1 VIDVMAI
8 EYILLVNGLGGTT
21 NMELAI
27 AANDAMTQLKQRYGM
42 RVVAPI
48 VGTLMSALEM
58 PGFSLSLLPA
68 TEALLQHLYA
78 PTNGMYRERERER
91 ERERARL

>member
-1 VIDVMAI
+1 MVWEVQPIW
-8 EYILLVNGLGGTT
+8 
-21 NMELAI
+21 I

-78 PTNGMYRERERER
+78 PTNGMYQERERER
-91 ERERARL
+91 ERERDSDHADRYRRVPQM